1 MEVTILSYGAT
12 IQSML
17 VRDKAG
23 RHDDVITGYDD
34 IEGYLS
40 NSNMD
45 GALVGRYANRIG
57 RAEVGFR
64 LVDASNVLPT
74 TSENHKSSCWTG
86 RCTRSILPVGTRIIF
101 MVELLVLIKSFGL
114 EIL

>member
-34 IEGYLS
+34 IEGYLR

-57 RAEVGFR
+57 RAEDGFEIIALRVLVDTSESFR
-64 LVDASNVLPT
+64 LKT
-74 TSENHKSSCWTG
+74 
-86 RCTRSILPVGTRIIF
+86 
-101 MVELLVLIKSFGL
+101 IKVYA
-114 EIL
+114 

>member
-34 IEGYLS
+34 IEGYLR

-57 RAEVGFR
+57 RAEDGFQIIALGVLIDISQSFR
-64 LVDASNVLPT
+64 LKT
-74 TSENHKSSCWTG
+74 
-86 RCTRSILPVGTRIIF
+86 
-101 MVELLVLIKSFGL
+101 IKVYAGWEDVHS
-114 EIL
+114 

>member
-45 GALVGRYANRIG
+45 GALIGRYANRIG
-57 RAEVGFR
+57 RAEVGFQI
-64 LVDASNVLPT
+64 
-74 TSENHKSSCWTG
+74 G
-86 RCTRSILPVGTRIIF
+86 
-101 MVELLVLIKSFGL
+101 IKSDISESFRLKTIKVYAGR
-114 EIL
+114 

>member
-34 IEGYLS
+34 IDGYLR

-57 RAEVGFR
+57 RAEDGFEIIALRVLVDTSESFR
-64 LVDASNVLPT
+64 LKT
-74 TSENHKSSCWTG
+74 
-86 RCTRSILPVGTRIIF
+86 
-101 MVELLVLIKSFGL
+101 IKVYA
-114 EIL
+114 

>member
-34 IEGYLS
+34 IEGYLR

-57 RAEVGFR
+57 RAEDGFQIIAWGVLVDTSESFR
-64 LVDASNVLPT
+64 LKT
-74 TSENHKSSCWTG
+74 
-86 RCTRSILPVGTRIIF
+86 
-101 MVELLVLIKSFGL
+101 IKVYARREDVHS
-114 EIL
+114 

>member
-45 GALVGRYANRIG
+45 GALIGRYANRIG
-57 RAEVGFR
+57 RAEVGFQ
-64 LVDASNVLPT
+64 
-74 TSENHKSSCWTG
+74 KIW
-86 RCTRSILPVGTRIIF
+86 
-101 MVELLVLIKSFGL
+101 
-114 EIL
+114 

>member
-34 IEGYLS
+34 IEGYLR

-57 RAEVGFR
+57 RAEDGFQIIALGVLIDISQSFR
-64 LVDASNVLPT
+64 LKT
-74 TSENHKSSCWTG
+74 
-86 RCTRSILPVGTRIIF
+86 
-101 MVELLVLIKSFGL
+101 IKVYARREDVHS
-114 EIL
+114 

>member
-34 IEGYLS
+34 IEGYLR

-57 RAEVGFR
+57 RAEDGFQIIALGVLVDISQSFR
-64 LVDASNVLPT
+64 LKT
-74 TSENHKSSCWTG
+74 
-86 RCTRSILPVGTRIIF
+86 
-101 MVELLVLIKSFGL
+101 IKVYARREDVHS
-114 EIL
+114 

>member
-34 IEGYLS
+34 IEGYLR

-57 RAEVGFR
+57 RAEDSFQIIAWGVLVDTSESFR
-64 LVDASNVLPT
+64 LKTIKVYA
-74 TSENHKSSCWTG
+74 G
-86 RCTRSILPVGTRIIF
+86 REDVHT
-101 MVELLVLIKSFGL
+101 
-114 EIL
+114 